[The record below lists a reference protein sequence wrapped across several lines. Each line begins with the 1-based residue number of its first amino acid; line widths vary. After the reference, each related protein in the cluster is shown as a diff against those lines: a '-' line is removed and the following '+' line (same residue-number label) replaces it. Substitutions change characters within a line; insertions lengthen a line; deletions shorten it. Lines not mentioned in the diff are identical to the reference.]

1 MVTNTTIIMG
11 IINIIIKN
19 IIIKKEKTKSTSFAI
34 FNKNNHNTKE
44 CWFNGLNKSSALNK
58 YALENYDNTNEQKKM
73 KNKPLKKISGY
84 INQYNINEQYND
96 NVNFEDIRP
105 LLKEKKNIKRTVGL
119 INHAI
124 ELTKTIK
131 ENEIHNINLNNNA
144 CSINNFNK
152 SYWLFDSGAGE
163 HLTNNI
169 NLLKNFKE
177 EKITLRCANNT
188 ICTFDG
194 YGEFTF
200 KINSYKINLKRVLY
214 SKDVVKNI
222 ISGNELIKLGI
233 IAITEPTNNDM
244 VKLTLKDLGGNVIGT
259 FHSNEYNE
267 IIIAANHNNEM
278 EYSTNKNIFT
288 TKKINEESR
297 IIWHRRLGH
306 YYLDDLPKFLELHNI
321 KEPLCEDCK
330 ISKMKRSPHNKYVA
344 THICFISEMPSLK

>member
-1 MVTNTTIIMG
+1 M
-11 IINIIIKN
+11 
-19 IIIKKEKTKSTSFAI
+19 
-34 FNKNNHNTKE
+34 
-44 CWFNGLNKSSALNK
+44 
-58 YALENYDNTNEQKKM
+58 ENYDNTNEQKKM

-96 NVNFEDIRP
+96 NVDFEDIRP
-105 LLKEKKNIKRTVGL
+105 LLKEKKNIKRIVGL
-119 INHAI
+119 INHGI

-233 IAITEPTNNDM
+233 IAITEPTVM
-244 VKLTLKDLGGNVIGT
+244 
-259 FHSNEYNE
+259 
-267 IIIAANHNNEM
+267 
-278 EYSTNKNIFT
+278 
-288 TKKINEESR
+288 
-297 IIWHRRLGH
+297 IWL
-306 YYLDDLPKFLELHNI
+306 N
-321 KEPLCEDCK
+321 
-330 ISKMKRSPHNKYVA
+330 
-344 THICFISEMPSLK
+344 

>member
-1 MVTNTTIIMG
+1 
-11 IINIIIKN
+11 
-19 IIIKKEKTKSTSFAI
+19 
-34 FNKNNHNTKE
+34 
-44 CWFNGLNKSSALNK
+44 
-58 YALENYDNTNEQKKM
+58 M

-96 NVNFEDIRP
+96 NVDFEDIRP

-330 ISKMKRSPHNKYVA
+330 ISKMKRSPHNKITPKAEDILDVILLDIIGPIRESL
-344 THICFISEMPSLK
+344 TNKKFILTVLDEKSHKSWIFLMKSKAETIEILINFLKYLNNIFN